1 MSDFSYYFFNK
12 YFGLYEQT
20 GYIKYILCFSYQFS
34 QFLILILNLCDRD
47 FDVNKNHFNYKAFT
61 REILDINRVRCN
73 YGEMAEIT
81 YPHFDQRYSKYI
93 SRNSMGHNLQRTEE
107 NGDNNFI
114 GLILNISSI
123 FMQIILQSK
132 TKSCYH
138 H

>member
-107 NGDNNFI
+107 NGDNIKFYWINFKHLFYFHANNFTI
-114 GLILNISSI
+114 QN
-123 FMQIILQSK
+123 
-132 TKSCYH
+132 
-138 H
+138 